1 MGDRAGQGRAGSGG
15 VYGRTM
21 TAPASPS
28 SWDLPSTDKAPFI
41 NACSSLPPQIPEG
54 ASLAMSLTDKKDT
67 TLSRGNSSLLFPA
80 ADDQAGMLALSE
92 GSLWLRML
100 EDAASPR
107 SWHCGSDGSEHVLSS
122 LLPLPHGAQGA
133 LPALKVFAPS
143 ISLPCWGVASNL
155 CCESERKEE
164 SEATWF

>member
-67 TLSRGNSSLLFPA
+67 TLSRGNSSFSLLLMA
-80 ADDQAGMLALSE
+80 RQECL
-92 GSLWLRML
+92 
-100 EDAASPR
+100 
-107 SWHCGSDGSEHVLSS
+107 HCQRVLS
-122 LLPLPHGAQGA
+122 G
-133 LPALKVFAPS
+133 
-143 ISLPCWGVASNL
+143 
-155 CCESERKEE
+155 
-164 SEATWF
+164 